1 MKGLIQKYI
10 LPREIDFD
18 RALQLQVNAA
28 RDTVLD
34 LCRYCEEGDFRAL
47 RKIINDERQCH
58 ELKNSNMRELLN
70 VFITP
75 YDRESI
81 YRTINQIDWIAL
93 SVKHLAIDMLVFK
106 VRCPP
111 GYRPVIDALSR
122 MAAQLADGFTSLGN
136 KHFREILDT
145 VNRINADYDRAVE
158 ECARAAARHLEKD
171 DIKVYLTHREI
182 LNQLKEVAKRIHI
195 GANTL
200 QDMAVKAV

>member
-10 LPREIDFD
+10 LPREVDFD
-18 RALQLQVNAA
+18 RALQMQVNAA

-34 LCRYCEEGDFRAL
+34 LCHYCSHGDFGAL
-47 RKIINDERQCH
+47 KKIIDDERQCH
-58 ELKNSNMRELLN
+58 KLKNSNMLELVS

-81 YRTINQIDWIAL
+81 YRTVNQIDWVAL

-106 VRCPP
+106 VKCPP
-111 GYRPVIDALSR
+111 GYHGIIDALSR
-122 MAAQLADGFTSLGN
+122 MANRLADGFTCLG
-136 KHFREILDT
+136 KKRFREILDT
-145 VNRINADYDRAVE
+145 VNRINTDYDLAVE
-158 ECARAAARHLEKD
+158 ECARAAARHLEND
-171 DIKVYLTHREI
+171 DIKIYLTHREI

-200 QDMAVKAV
+200 QDMAVKVV